1 MKVTLDLDKLLA
13 AGKITKEEYE
23 RLAEFSRQAARSH
36 MFNVL
41 IVLAGI
47 SVAAG
52 VVGMHPEFFAEAVK
66 FIVSAF
72 SRDALHFMLVLG
84 LLLWGG
90 FTRSGFQAGLSALVI
105 LNWLGGSAFYA
116 HGGYFIAIREPAPTV
131 IVFSLLSLAGLAVSK
146 QMPFDLQRVA
156 LIFSR
161 TCLFIVNMG
170 FWVGSIWGS
179 PYLGTNIPDYVF
191 AVTWALALLSVG
203 AWGAFGGRLF
213 VLNLSVAFG
222 SIHFY
227 TQWFER
233 LGANPGSLVAAGAIA
248 LLITYYLRDY
258 NQKVRKHAEAAP
270 EKAED
275 SRAL

>member
-13 AGKITKEEYE
+13 GGKITREEYDK
-23 RLAEFSRQAARSH
+23 LAEISRQAAKSH

-52 VVGMHPEFFAEAVK
+52 VVGMNPRFFSELIQFFVL
-66 FIVSAF
+66 AF
-72 SRDALHFMLVLG
+72 SRDGLHLALVLG
-84 LLLWGG
+84 LLVSGG
-90 FTRSGFQAGLSALVI
+90 LTRSGFQVGLSSLVI
-105 LNWLGGSAFYA
+105 LNWLGGSAFYG
-116 HGGYFIAIREPAPTV
+116 HGGYFLAIREPAPTV
-131 IVFSLLSLAGLAVSK
+131 IIFSLLSLAGLAVSK
-146 QMPFDLQRVA
+146 QLPFDLQRLA

-179 PYLGTNIPDYVF
+179 PYLGANIPDYAF
-191 AVTWALALLSVG
+191 AAVWALALLAVG
-203 AWGAFGGRLF
+203 AWGAFEGRLF
-213 VLNLSVAFG
+213 VLNLSVVFG

-258 NQKVRKHAEAAP
+258 NQKVRKSIEAAP
-270 EKAED
+270 EAKQ
-275 SRAL
+275 